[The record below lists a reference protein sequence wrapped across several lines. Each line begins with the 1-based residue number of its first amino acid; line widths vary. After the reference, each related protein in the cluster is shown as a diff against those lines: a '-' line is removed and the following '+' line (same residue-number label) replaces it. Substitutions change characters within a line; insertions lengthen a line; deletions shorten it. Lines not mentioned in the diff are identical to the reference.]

1 MIVSHTNIFYVL
13 FLLLQEKNQKKQSQG
28 ALSVLLPQSD
38 PPPCVS
44 PGRIAGSAE
53 HLNLDPVQAENVPI
67 FCLKVRQLRIV
78 LYILPNRASPKDGG

>member
-1 MIVSHTNIFYVL
+1 MIVYLTIVLFIL

-44 PGRIAGSAE
+44 PGRIAVSAK
-53 HLNLDPVQAENVPI
+53 HLNIDPVQTENVPI
-67 FCLKVRQLRIV
+67 FCLK
-78 LYILPNRASPKDGG
+78 AGAFEDGWAEIGTFPPDC

>member
-1 MIVSHTNIFYVL
+1 MIVYLTIVLFIL

-44 PGRIAGSAE
+44 PGRIAIGAA
-53 HLNLDPVQAENVPI
+53 HLNLDSVQAENVPI
-67 FCLKVRQLRIV
+67 FYLK
-78 LYILPNRASPKDGG
+78 AGAFEDGWAEIGTFPPYC

>member
-1 MIVSHTNIFYVL
+1 MIVYLTIVLFIL

-44 PGRIAGSAE
+44 PGRIAGRWS
-53 HLNLDPVQAENVPI
+53 HLNIDPVQAKNIPI
-67 FCLKVRQLRIV
+67 FCLKFGSSENGWAEIGTF
-78 LYILPNRASPKDGG
+78 PPDC